1 MRMGTCSAAA
11 GSCLL
16 GRNAAVGDF
25 NSLACCVVG
34 HPYPEYW
41 EADVVLRD
49 GGTAHVRPIGPD
61 DADRLFDFYHRLSD
75 QSKSSRF
82 FAPHPTLSERE
93 VHRLTHPDYRDEV
106 GLLAQVGDEM
116 IGLVGYYRLGEALRG
131 GRGGGDEPPLAE
143 VAFLIEDAH
152 QQRGLA
158 SV

>member
-61 DADRLFDFYHRLSD
+61 DADRLLAFYHRLSD
-75 QSKSSRF
+75 QSKYFRF
-82 FAPHPTLSERE
+82 SAPHPTLSQRE
-93 VHRLTHPDYRDEV
+93 VRRLTHPDYRDEV
-106 GLLAQVGDEM
+106 GLLAQVGTEM
-116 IGLVGYYRLGEALRG
+116 IGLVGYYRLDEAVQAG
-131 GRGGGDEPPLAE
+131 PQAGPQAGQEAGPQA
-143 VAFLIEDAH
+143 
-152 QQRGLA
+152 
-158 SV
+158 